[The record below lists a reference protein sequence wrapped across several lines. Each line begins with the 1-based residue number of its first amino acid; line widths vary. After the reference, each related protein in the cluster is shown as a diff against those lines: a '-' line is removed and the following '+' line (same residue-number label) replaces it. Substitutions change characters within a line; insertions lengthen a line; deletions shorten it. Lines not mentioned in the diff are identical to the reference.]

1 VVGDLRM
8 RNLADP
14 PDRIVYMP
22 LRQGGFFGVFSVF
35 IRTHDPQSAAAVVR
49 GKLRE
54 IDAALPAYD
63 IRPMQDWVDNNSG
76 AARMRTWA
84 IALLAAVAL
93 ALGMIGI
100 YGVLAYLV
108 TLRSHEFGVRLALGA
123 KPGDVLCMVLG
134 KGLALAAAGIA
145 LGISAAVVLTRTLD
159 TLLVGVRPRDPL
171 TFAGVAAVLLC
182 AALLACLIPAR
193 RAANADP
200 VVTLRGE

>member
-1 VVGDLRM
+1 
-8 RNLADP
+8 
-14 PDRIVYMP
+14 MP

-35 IRTHDPQSAAAVVR
+35 IRTQDPQSAAAVVR

-134 KGLALAAAGIA
+134 KGLALAAARHRSGDFRRRGPHPQRSTLCWLECA
-145 LGISAAVVLTRTLD
+145 LAIRSPLQVSRPCSCAPRCW
-159 TLLVGVRPRDPL
+159 LV
-171 TFAGVAAVLLC
+171 
-182 AALLACLIPAR
+182 
-193 RAANADP
+193 
-200 VVTLRGE
+200 